1 VCCCDRDEQYVG
13 AVNDNSTANMKRFAA
28 SADTSDYDLMM
39 PAGYNEEGRYAEDFR
54 YDVLP
59 R

>member
-1 VCCCDRDEQYVG
+1 MG
-13 AVNDNSTANMKRFAA
+13 AVNDNSTADMKRFAA